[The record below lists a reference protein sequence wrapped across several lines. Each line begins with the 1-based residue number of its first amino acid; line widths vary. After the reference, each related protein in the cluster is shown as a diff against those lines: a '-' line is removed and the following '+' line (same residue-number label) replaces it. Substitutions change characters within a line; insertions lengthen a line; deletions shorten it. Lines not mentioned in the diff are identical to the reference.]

1 MFRRVL
7 VLATALCMIAAP
19 VHAQFV
25 VIDPANLVQT
35 TLIAY
40 RVQQH
45 YTELRAQY
53 LTVLRMAQRLGS
65 LDRFRTPP
73 IALTSHD
80 PSRWDFGR
88 PWIQALNSGDPTGS
102 AYFST
107 ALPLLR
113 PTIAPPTLS
122 AAARQMLQRQYATV
136 EITDSVATMGGHQVA
151 LARGYHGQLQ
161 NAVESLQ
168 NDVLNPGSQYHEMT
182 AILDKIAEEIGEF
195 RAALKSGDKAKI
207 ADELGDLIFAAVN
220 IGRHVGVEPEMAV
233 RGTNTKFRRRFSY
246 IETALE
252 KNGESL
258 DEATL
263 DRMEELWQEA
273 KGR

>member
-1 MFRRVL
+1 MFRRML
-7 VLATALCMIAAP
+7 VFAIALCTLAAP
-19 VHAQFV
+19 AHAQFV

-88 PWIQALNSGDPTGS
+88 PWIQALNSGDATGS
-102 AYFST
+102 AYLST

-113 PTIAPPTLS
+113 PTTTPPMLS
-122 AAARQMLQRQYATV
+122 AAARQMLQRGEEHARPV
-136 EITDSVATMGGHQVA
+136 VRRGEHEHRAVAP
-151 LARGYHGQLQ
+151 RG
-161 NAVESLQ
+161 
-168 NDVLNPGSQYHEMT
+168 
-182 AILDKIAEEIGEF
+182 
-195 RAALKSGDKAKI
+195 
-207 ADELGDLIFAAVN
+207 
-220 IGRHVGVEPEMAV
+220 
-233 RGTNTKFRRRFSY
+233 RG
-246 IETALE
+246 
-252 KNGESL
+252 
-258 DEATL
+258 
-263 DRMEELWQEA
+263 
-273 KGR
+273 